1 MYLWRPVSAK
11 AVVENILIPLFTFMV
26 SPVSNVFGVLS
37 FLNRK
42 NVDENKLNLFRMQN

>member
-1 MYLWRPVSAK
+1 MCLWRPMSAK

-26 SPVSNVFGVLS
+26 SPAQNVFGVLS

-42 NVDENKLNLFRMQN
+42 NVDERTLRKTD